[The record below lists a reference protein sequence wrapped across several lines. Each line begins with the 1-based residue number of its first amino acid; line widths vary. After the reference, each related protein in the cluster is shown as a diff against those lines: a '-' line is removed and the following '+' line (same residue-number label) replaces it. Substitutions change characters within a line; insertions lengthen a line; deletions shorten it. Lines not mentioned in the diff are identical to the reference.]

1 MTSKQVVEQYALSYL
16 GTPYIWGGNNRNGID
31 CSGFIC
37 ALLRASG
44 KISYDTDL
52 TGQGIYHRAKA
63 LSENNVEISFG
74 SLAFFGPAL
83 NEINHVAY
91 LIDEKNKMMIH
102 AAGGDS
108 TSHAKVTD
116 ANIIKMPEVRINAL
130 SYRKDLVAIIS
141 F

>member
-1 MTSKQVVEQYALSYL
+1 MTSKQVIEELALSYL

-31 CSGFIC
+31 CSGFIGV
-37 ALLRASG
+37 LLRASG
-44 KISYDTDL
+44 KISYDTDISA
-52 TGQGIYHRAKA
+52 QGIYHRAKA
-63 LSENNVEISFG
+63 LSEVNVEHTFG
-74 SLAFFGPAL
+74 SLAFFGPAI

-91 LIDEKNKMMIH
+91 LIDEKSKMMIH

-108 TSHAKVTD
+108 HSVARVTD
-116 ANIIKMPEVRINAL
+116 VHVVKMPEVRINAL